1 MFSYLFDVKI
11 ILKILRLRKSFFFVV
26 VVSSRTGCTASNTEM
41 KARTILSVAL
51 QDLSS
56 SKWPGESEKVSI
68 FIVA

>member
-1 MFSYLFDVKI
+1 MFLYLFDVKI
-11 ILKILRLRKSFFFVV
+11 ILKILRLRKSFFFV
-26 VVSSRTGCTASNTEM
+26 STRTGCTASNTEM